1 VPNFTSAGV
10 MARRQGEGVI
20 DGDCAG
26 EVTGGTKGLTGRPG
40 LPAGE
45 R

>member
-1 VPNFTSAGV
+1 VPNFTGAGV
-10 MARRQGEGVI
+10 MVRRRGEGVI

-26 EVTGGTKGLTGRPG
+26 EVTGGTKGLTSGPG
-40 LPAGE
+40 MPAGE